1 MKITRDY
8 LKSEELAFIVN
19 AMLEKDNALDR
30 EIVKVGL
37 VAQLLAED
45 IGEFEDCNDV
55 YDKVVADDTI
65 NLSAIVNN
73 YDVIDKI
80 VAEELGV
87 NNIIKDFVKDI
98 NKKLDDATKNM
109 DLNGAVKQ
117 LKEISEQGA
126 VENENGKK
134 VQQPRTNKTIS
145 NKRN

>member
-1 MKITRDY
+1 MKIVRDY
-8 LKSEELAFIVN
+8 LTSQELGFIVN

-45 IGEFEDCNDV
+45 IGEFNDCNDV

-73 YDVIDKI
+73 YDIIDKI

-87 NNIIKDFVKDI
+87 EKILKDFVIDI
-98 NKKLDDATKNM
+98 NKKIDEIGNI
-109 DLNGAVKQ
+109 DLEGAIKQ
-117 LKEISEQGA
+117 LKEISDGQD
-126 VENENGKK
+126 KK
-134 VQQPRTNKTIS
+134 PPVKGGRKKDGSIS
-145 NKRN
+145 

>member
-8 LKSEELAFIVN
+8 LTSQELGFIVN

-65 NLSAIVNN
+65 NLSVIVNN
-73 YDVIDKI
+73 YDIIDKI

-87 NNIIKDFVKDI
+87 NNILKDFVKDI
-98 NKKLDDATKNM
+98 NEKLDNATKNM
-109 DLNGAVKQ
+109 DLNGAIAQ
-117 LKEISEQGA
+117 LKEISEKEV
-126 VENENGKK
+126 VENGSKK
-134 VQQPRTNKTIS
+134 VQQPRRNK
-145 NKRN
+145 

>member
-1 MKITRDY
+1 MKIVRDY
-8 LKSEELAFIVN
+8 LTSEELAFIVN

-73 YDVIDKI
+73 YDIIDKI

-87 NNIIKDFVKDI
+87 NNILKDFVAGI
-98 NKKLDDATKNM
+98 NEKLDNATKNM
-109 DLNGAVKQ
+109 DLNGAIAQ
-117 LKEISEQGA
+117 LKEISEKEV
-126 VENENGKK
+126 VEDGSKK
-134 VQQPRTNKTIS
+134 VQQPRRNKSVS
-145 NKRN
+145 NKGN

>member
-1 MKITRDY
+1 MKIVRDY
-8 LKSEELAFIVN
+8 LTSQELGFIVN
-19 AMLEKDNALDR
+19 AMLVKDNALDR

-65 NLSAIVNN
+65 NLSKIVNN

-87 NNIIKDFVKDI
+87 NNIIKDFTKDI
-98 NKKLDDATKNM
+98 NNKLDNATKNM
-109 DLNGAVKQ
+109 DLNGAIAQ
-117 LKEISEQGA
+117 LREISEKGE
-126 VENENGKK
+126 VEDGSKK
-134 VQQPRTNKTIS
+134 VQQPRRNKSVS
-145 NKRN
+145 NKGN

>member
-8 LKSEELAFIVN
+8 LTSQELGFIVN

-65 NLSAIVNN
+65 NLSVIVNN
-73 YDVIDKI
+73 YDIIDKI

-87 NNIIKDFVKDI
+87 NNILKDFVKDI
-98 NKKLDDATKNM
+98 NEKLDNATKNM
-109 DLNGAVKQ
+109 DLNGAIAQ
-117 LKEISEQGA
+117 LKEISEKEV
-126 VENENGKK
+126 VENGSKK
-134 VQQPRTNKTIS
+134 VQQPRRNKSVS
-145 NKRN
+145 NKGN